1 MSLRALVDGGA
12 GELIAHRALKI
23 GLHLCFQLLMVL
35 TLSALCMVSD
45 RGDCCGDRGGDNGV
59 GRRQSASQPRSSRPP
74 ADNEDSPQQTSR
86 PGSEPDRVVKSQSAI
101 HPHVKR
107 LTTMSPCQRTDQA
120 ILRALPIDFTD
131 LCLQLFQLGLMC
143 RVHLF

>member
-1 MSLRALVDGGA
+1 MSLRTLVDGGA
-12 GELIAHRALKI
+12 GELVAHRALKI

-101 HPHVKR
+101 HPHVKKR
-107 LTTMSPCQRTDQA
+107 LTRQYSE
-120 ILRALPIDFTD
+120 
-131 LCLQLFQLGLMC
+131 LF
-143 RVHLF
+143 

>member
-59 GRRQSASQPRSSRPP
+59 DDKVLLNLAPLVLRQTMKTLLSRLLAP
-74 ADNEDSPQQTSR
+74 APNLI
-86 PGSEPDRVVKSQSAI
+86 V
-101 HPHVKR
+101 
-107 LTTMSPCQRTDQA
+107 L
-120 ILRALPIDFTD
+120 
-131 LCLQLFQLGLMC
+131 
-143 RVHLF
+143 